1 MNVAYAGD
9 FWPRPSWRQRQQ
21 TMVFADSVSEPVTVA
36 PPVVSPPTTASL
48 PLWLEPTLS
57 RMRELSA
64 LGRDWDRRGSA
75 AVRQDALQF
84 AYSVLM
90 EVMAPTTPA
99 PSIVPLGHGG
109 VQLLWKSPS
118 AEIEV
123 EVVLP
128 NNIIIYHL
136 DRTNGAEDEQA
147 ATTEF
152 SALARLLRSAF
163 AR

>member
-118 AEIEV
+118 AERSKSCCPTTSSFTT
-123 EVVLP
+123 LTGRP
-128 NNIIIYHL
+128 A
-136 DRTNGAEDEQA
+136 RKTNRRQRP
-147 ATTEF
+147 
-152 SALARLLRSAF
+152 SSPPSLAF
-163 AR
+163 